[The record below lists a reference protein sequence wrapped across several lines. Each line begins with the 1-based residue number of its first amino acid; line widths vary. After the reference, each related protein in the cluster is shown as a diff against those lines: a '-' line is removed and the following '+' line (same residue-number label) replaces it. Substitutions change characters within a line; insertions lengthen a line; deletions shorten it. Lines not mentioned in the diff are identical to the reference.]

1 MPPIISVVGKSESGK
16 TTLIEKLI
24 PELKNR
30 GYRIGTIKHAH
41 HNFDMDKEGKDSWRH
56 KAAGSETVVI
66 VSPGK
71 ISIVK
76 DEDFEGLEHLEKAT
90 TGDKFKVDEYGYSYK
105 QKQDLLVKGVEKPQ
119 IIRSTCKS
127 KWGTKYEHVSYG
139 KGKDILLKKG
149 AIVTRSFGTIT
160 QDVSS
165 GLKKKFITTKFEKL
179 SLGGDVKSVTM
190 RTDFGKVTLSS
201 SEMVK
206 FKHFIGSV
214 TTGKGVK
221 FSKGWTAC

>member
-76 DEDFEGLEHLEKAT
+76 DEDFEGLEHLEKYFDSMDLVIT
-90 TGDKFKVDEYGYSYK
+90 EGFKQEKMPKIEVCRAARNKEPLC
-105 QKQDLLVKGVEKPQ
+105 QDDNTLIALVTDIETNFNVPTFGLEEIEALAELIEKN
-119 IIRSTCKS
+119 
-127 KWGTKYEHVSYG
+127 Y
-139 KGKDILLKKG
+139 L
-149 AIVTRSFGTIT
+149 
-160 QDVSS
+160 
-165 GLKKKFITTKFEKL
+165 
-179 SLGGDVKSVTM
+179 
-190 RTDFGKVTLSS
+190 
-201 SEMVK
+201 
-206 FKHFIGSV
+206 
-214 TTGKGVK
+214 
-221 FSKGWTAC
+221 

>member
-56 KAAGSETVVI
+56 KAAGAETVVI

-76 DEDFEGLEHLEKAT
+76 DEDFERLEHLEKYFDGMDLVIT
-90 TGDKFKVDEYGYSYK
+90 EGFKREKMPKIEVCRAVRNKEPLCQDDHTLIALVTDTETNFNVPTFGLEEIKGLADLIEK
-105 QKQDLLVKGVEKPQ
+105 QYL
-119 IIRSTCKS
+119 
-127 KWGTKYEHVSYG
+127 
-139 KGKDILLKKG
+139 
-149 AIVTRSFGTIT
+149 
-160 QDVSS
+160 
-165 GLKKKFITTKFEKL
+165 
-179 SLGGDVKSVTM
+179 
-190 RTDFGKVTLSS
+190 
-201 SEMVK
+201 
-206 FKHFIGSV
+206 
-214 TTGKGVK
+214 
-221 FSKGWTAC
+221 